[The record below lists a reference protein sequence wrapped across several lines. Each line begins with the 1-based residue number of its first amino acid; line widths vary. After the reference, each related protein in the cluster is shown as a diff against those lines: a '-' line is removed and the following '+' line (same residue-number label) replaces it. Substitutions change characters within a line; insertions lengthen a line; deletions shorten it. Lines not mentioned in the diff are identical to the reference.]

1 MSDKKPKKIVRC
13 YHKVWVEMEVA
24 HDLWDHEWDGVEYES
39 IDEAKAVMKEAE
51 KHPRV
56 YNAWLESV
64 SVDEDGTLWEFMEG
78 DEPVKEE
85 HVSQVIGE
93 YTDEY
98 GHSEYGL
105 YGEEN

>member
-1 MSDKKPKKIVRC
+1 MNTFPTIVRS
-13 YHKVWVEMEVA
+13 YHKVWVEMEVP
-24 HDLWDHEWDGVEYES
+24 HDLWEHEWDGVEYES

-56 YNAWLESV
+56 YNAWIESYA
-64 SVDEDGTLWEFMEG
+64 VDSEG
-78 DEPVKEE
+78 QTWDFDAEWQEAIKN
-85 HVSQVIGE
+85 Q

>member
-1 MSDKKPKKIVRC
+1 MDKFPTIVRT

-39 IDEAKAVMKEAE
+39 LDEAKAVMNKAQTNL
-51 KHPRV
+51 RV
-56 YNAWLESV
+56 YNAWIQSYA
-64 SVDEDGTLWEFMEG
+64 VDSEG
-78 DEPVKEE
+78 KTWDFDAEWQEAIKNQYIDEN
-85 HVSQVIGE
+85 
-93 YTDEY
+93 